1 MKKYS
6 LIRKKAIVTLFAIF
20 CVCLSVFMFFNFTN
34 AKLAKANAVNITV
47 NGKSIDISSFE
58 TYPLASVRTEATN
71 PGIRFATG
79 IDEDTYNDLMDAVS
93 GSDLSIKFGTI
104 ITYKSTADSA
114 TDFTKVELDKF
125 SVNQGS
131 VYVDSTNAK
140 FLSEAIVNKNN
151 KEFTAVLKVAERNYN
166 KELTAR
172 GYMIVSDGN
181 NEEIYYAKYEKFSRN
196 VVEVAKTSI
205 ENISAVKNTKS
216 LETLQK
222 YVSYGEDGYNMS
234 KTSNSGFIKPSS
246 VTTSSIAVTDFGNRN
261 DIYAFTQT
269 NNSDTWASR
278 LEPALLS
285 PSLSWEDSNDGTK
298 NVLARQKAL
307 GLNYLKFDFYYKD
320 SLLGNTNFSL
330 YYPTTSGEHGI
341 VNFNEYAVS
350 STSANWNNFV
360 KVYDSLGVETTTL
373 KNGEWYSVVV
383 DISCN
388 LDMYENKKPQV
399 AIVQNTTNIAVA
411 NPQCF
416 DNVIFYK
423 ELPSF
428 IKTPINIT
436 NNNGVVSWDS
446 VDSAVSYNV
455 KVDKYNNGTLTTK
468 ILDASTN
475 SIDLTKYGECEVSVQ
490 AVNSIGATSSY
501 SNICSN
507 RTDVIVDF
515 NGGGATTQI
524 NGTTTANLPG
534 STVDSQ
540 KYNNDGTVEFN
551 VTSSYQHQNF
561 NVKPTKEIDKTR
573 DGIAIRFKIIT
584 AGYNSGNTFTF
595 QLVGPSYSENYTTT
609 YNSVAVNVRE
619 WQTLILPM
627 NEVIL
632 ERDGSGAWTGEGH
645 YEYNNVNRNKLYFT
659 LRANNG
665 QSNPIPA
672 GAILIDDI
680 SYVDYVAPETP
691 TNAEFK
697 DGVFTW
703 DIVENATSYNV
714 KVNQYHNGELTTTN
728 LTANTNSID
737 LTQYGECEVS
747 VQAVGLG
754 GTSAYSNICS
764 NRTDVIVDFNS
775 ADATSLISNSVT
787 LSGGTNATATVSRKN
802 YNNDGM
808 VEIDIKSYANY
819 QFFSIKPMAEIDKE
833 RDGIAIRFKVIASG
847 YSEGTKLTFQIS
859 GPSLVENTTTNDNSV
874 DVTVGEWQEL
884 ILPMDKVVLDRD
896 KDIVWPGNAHYEY
909 GNASRE
915 KLYFVLKAPAA
926 QGTKTATILIDDISY
941 IDID

>member
-58 TYPLASVRTEATN
+58 TYPLASVRTQATN

-79 IDEDTYNDLMDAVS
+79 IDEEIYNDLMDAVTGTS
-93 GSDLSIKFGTI
+93 WSIKFGTI

-114 TDFTKVELDKF
+114 TDFTKEELNKF
-125 SVNQGS
+125 SVNQGK

-140 FLSEAIVNKNN
+140 FLSEPIVNIDN
-151 KEFTAVLKVAERNYN
+151 KEFTAVLTVAERNFN

-172 GYMIVSDGN
+172 GYMIVSDGT
-181 NEEIYYAKYEKFSRN
+181 NEEIYYAKYEDFSRN

-205 ENISAVKNTKS
+205 KNISAVKNTQS
-216 LETLQK
+216 LETLQN
-222 YVSYGEDGYNMS
+222 YASYGEDGYNMS

-246 VTTSSIAVTDFGNRN
+246 VTTSSITVESFGNRN
-261 DIYAFTQT
+261 DVYSFSQT
-269 NNSDTWASR
+269 NSSEAWASR
-278 LEPALLS
+278 IEPALLS
-285 PSLSWEDSNDGTK
+285 PSLSWEDNNDGAL
-298 NVLARQKAL
+298 NALSRQKAL
-307 GLNYLKFDFYYKD
+307 GLKYLKFDFYYKNTQK
-320 SLLGNTNFSL
+320 GNTDFSL
-330 YYPTTSGEHGI
+330 YYPTSSGEHGI
-341 VNFNEYAVS
+341 VNFKELTVS
-350 STSANWNNFV
+350 SANSDWSNYV
-360 KVYDSLGVETTTL
+360 KVYNQLGQETTTL
-373 KNGEWYSVVV
+373 ANAEWYTVVV

-388 LDMYENKKPQV
+388 LEMNKNDKPQV
-399 AIVQNTTNIAVA
+399 AIVRNNTNFGTINS
-411 NPQCF
+411 QYF
-416 DNVIFYK
+416 DNVIFYR
-423 ELPSF
+423 ELPDTL
-428 IKTPINIT
+428 KAPLNVT
-436 NNNGVVSWDS
+436 NNNGIFSWDT
-446 VDSAVSYNV
+446 VDGAVSYNI

-468 ILDASTN
+468 NLTSTAN
-475 SIDLTKYGECEVSVQ
+475 SIDLTAYGECEVSVQ
-490 AVNSIGATSSY
+490 AIDNVGGTSSF
-501 SNICSN
+501 SSISSN

-515 NGGGATTQI
+515 NSESSTSLIGS
-524 NGTTTANLPG
+524 TTTITGWN
-534 STVDSQ
+534 STVDR
-540 KYNNDGTVEFN
+540 KDYNNDGMVEIDVKDTN
-551 VTSSYQHQNF
+551 KYQNF
-561 NVKPTKEIDKTR
+561 NIRPTAELDKTK
-573 DGIAIRFKIIT
+573 DGIAIRFMVLT
-584 AGYNSGNTFTF
+584 SGYSNKTFTF
-595 QLVGPSYSENYTTT
+595 QLAGPSSGENYETT
-609 YNSVAVNVRE
+609 YNSVDVVVRE
-619 WQTLILPM
+619 WQTLVLPM
-627 NEVIL
+627 DKVIL
-632 ERDGSGAWTGEGH
+632 DRSKDIVWPGNGH
-645 YEYNNVNRNKLYFT
+645 YEYGNVNRDKLYFT
-659 LRANNG
+659 LRADSSQQG
-665 QSNPIPA
+665 DQIA
-672 GAILIDDI
+672 TILIDDL
-680 SYVDYVAPETP
+680 SYVDFVAPETP

-787 LSGGTNATATVSRKN
+787 LSGTANATATVSRKN

-819 QFFSIKPMAEIDKE
+819 QFFSIKPTAEIDKE

-847 YSEGTKLTFQIS
+847 YSEDTKLTFQIS

-884 ILPMDKVVLDRD
+884 ILPMDKVVLDRN

-915 KLYFVLKAPAA
+915 KLYFVLKAPDA

-941 IDID
+941 IDIE